1 MPNERLGLAA
11 ADDEQAPP
19 PLPSP
24 ERIQQLL
31 FDAARL
37 GREEMIA
44 ALLQAGADVTA
55 VDPNGHSALI
65 LASYHGHEAATALLL
80 QHGSIVDQPDQARGN
95 TALMGVAFKGHDAIA
110 ELLLDAGADPD
121 ATNLAGQ
128 TALMMAALFG
138 HGAIVDRLLERGCDP
153 QLQDAAGNSAVSV
166 ARSQCNDAMVARLE
180 ARLPEATPSRPA
192 ASRRT
197 WSKPPRSSSIR
208 TWKVARC

>member
-1 MPNERLGLAA
+1 MPNERVGLAA
-11 ADDEQAPP
+11 ADDEPSP

-44 ALLQAGADVTA
+44 ALLQAGADVRA

-65 LASYHGHEAATALLL
+65 LASYHGHEGATALLL
-80 QHGSIVDQPDQARGN
+80 QHGSLVDQPDKARGN

-110 ELLLDAGADPD
+110 ERLLDAGAEPD
-121 ATNLAGQ
+121 ATNRAGQ

-138 HGAIVDRLLERGCDP
+138 HGTIVDRLLERGCDP

-166 ARSQCNDAMVARLE
+166 ARSQSNEAMVARLK
-180 ARLPEATPSRPA
+180 ARLSGSTSSRPA
-192 ASRRT
+192 PSCG
-197 WSKPPRSSSIR
+197 SPPPSSAPCKLSTR
-208 TWKVARC
+208 GSV

>member
-1 MPNERLGLAA
+1 MRSDQAPNERMSVAEAG
-11 ADDEQAPP
+11 DERSP

-55 VDPNGHSALI
+55 VDSNGYSALI
-65 LASYHGHEAATALLL
+65 LASYHGHEAATELLL
-80 QHGSIVDQPDQARGN
+80 QRGSLVDQPDKARGN

-110 ELLLDAGADPD
+110 GLLLDAGAEPD
-121 ATNLAGQ
+121 ATNRAGQ

-138 HGAIVDRLLERGCDP
+138 HGAIVDRLLERGADP
-153 QLQDAAGNSAVSV
+153 RLQDAAGNSAVSV
-166 ARSQCNDAMVARLE
+166 ARSQSNEAMIARLE
-180 ARLPEATPSRPA
+180 ARLPGSASTRPA
-192 ASRRT
+192 PACGSP
-197 WSKPPRSSSIR
+197 SPSP
-208 TWKVARC
+208 VPVQALD